1 MSTNTIDST
10 KKFSKILVAIDGS
23 EPSMDAADYAI
34 LMARIYNS
42 SMTALHVIPE
52 KIRYE
57 YQDKIDSDVPSDAS
71 TNNTD
76 SLRKVVEMP
85 RQEKE
90 ENSFRKIKE
99 KCKENNVK
107 VNTEV
112 VSDAKSIVAQVV
124 DYAESNNVDLI
135 VLGTRGRTG
144 FNKLLLGSV
153 ASGVVTY
160 AHCTVMVVK

>member
-1 MSTNTIDST
+1 MSTNTINSI

-23 EPSMDAADYAI
+23 EPSMYAADYAI

-42 SMTALHVIPE
+42 PMTALYVLPE
-52 KIRYE
+52 KMRYE
-57 YQDKIDSDVPSDAS
+57 YEDKIDSDVPSHVS
-71 TNNTD
+71 TNTD
-76 SLRKVVEMP
+76 SLRRIVELP
-85 RQEKE
+85 RQEIE
-90 ENSFRKIKE
+90 ESSFRKIKD

-112 VSDAKSIVAQVV
+112 ISNAKSIVAQVV

-135 VLGTRGRTG
+135 VVGTRGRTG
-144 FNKLLLGSV
+144 FKKLLLGSV

-160 AHCTVMVVK
+160 AHCPVMVVK

>member
-52 KIRYE
+52 KIRCE

-76 SLRKVVEMP
+76 SLR
-85 RQEKE
+85 
-90 ENSFRKIKE
+90 
-99 KCKENNVK
+99 
-107 VNTEV
+107 NTK
-112 VSDAKSIVAQVV
+112 AR
-124 DYAESNNVDLI
+124 NRRRL
-135 VLGTRGRTG
+135 
-144 FNKLLLGSV
+144 F
-153 ASGVVTY
+153 
-160 AHCTVMVVK
+160 

>member
-1 MSTNTIDST
+1 MSTNAIDST

-42 SMTALHVIPE
+42 PMTALYVLPE

-71 TNNTD
+71 TNTD
-76 SLRKVVEMP
+76 SLRRIVELP
-85 RQEKE
+85 RQEIE

-112 VSDAKSIVAQVV
+112 VSNAKSIVAQVV

-135 VLGTRGRTG
+135 VVGTRGRTG
-144 FNKLLLGSV
+144 FKKLLLGSV

-160 AHCTVMVVK
+160 AHCPVMVVK

>member
-1 MSTNTIDST
+1 MSTSTVDSN

-23 EPSMDAADYAI
+23 EASMDAADYAI
-34 LMARIYNS
+34 LMARTYNS
-42 SMTALHVIPE
+42 CMAALHVIPE

-71 TNNTD
+71 NNTD
-76 SLRKVVEMP
+76 SLRRIVEMP
-85 RQEKE
+85 RQEIE

-112 VSDAKSIVAQVV
+112 ISNAKSIVAQVV
-124 DYAESNNVDLI
+124 DYAESNNADLI
-135 VLGTRGRTG
+135 VVGTRGRTG
-144 FNKLLLGSV
+144 FKKLLLGSV

-160 AHCTVMVVK
+160 AHCPVMVVK

>member
-1 MSTNTIDST
+1 MSTNNIDST

-42 SMTALHVIPE
+42 PMTALYVIPE

-57 YQDKIDSDVPSDAS
+57 YQDKIDSDVPSYAS
-71 TNNTD
+71 SNTD
-76 SLRKVVEMP
+76 SLRRIAELP
-85 RQEKE
+85 RQEIE
-90 ENSFRKIKE
+90 ENSFRKIKD

-107 VNTEV
+107 VNTKV
-112 VSDAKSIVAQVV
+112 ISNAKSIVAQVV

-135 VLGTRGRTG
+135 VVGTRGRTG
-144 FNKLLLGSV
+144 FKKLLLGSV

-160 AHCTVMVVK
+160 AHCPVMVVK

>member
-1 MSTNTIDST
+1 MSTSTVDST

-23 EPSMDAADYAI
+23 EASMDAADYAI
-34 LMARIYNS
+34 LMARVYNS

-57 YQDKIDSDVPSDAS
+57 YQDKIDSDVPYDAS
-71 TNNTD
+71 NNTD
-76 SLRKVVEMP
+76 SLRRIVEMP
-85 RQEKE
+85 RQEIE

-112 VSDAKSIVAQVV
+112 ISNAKSIVAQVV
-124 DYAESNNVDLI
+124 DYAESNNADLI
-135 VLGTRGRTG
+135 VVGTRGRTG
-144 FNKLLLGSV
+144 FKKLLLGSV

-160 AHCTVMVVK
+160 AHCPVMVVK

>member
-1 MSTNTIDST
+1 MSTNAIDST

-34 LMARIYNS
+34 LMARIYDS

-71 TNNTD
+71 NNTD
-76 SLRKVVEMP
+76 SLRRIVEMP
-85 RQEKE
+85 RQEIE

-99 KCKENNVK
+99 KCKDNNVK
-107 VNTEV
+107 VKTEV
-112 VSDAKSIVAQVV
+112 ISNAKSIVAQVV
-124 DYAESNNVDLI
+124 DYAQSNNADLI
-135 VLGTRGRTG
+135 VVGTRGRTG
-144 FNKLLLGSV
+144 FKKLLLGSV
-153 ASGVVTY
+153 ASGIVTY
-160 AHCTVMVVK
+160 AHCPVMVVK

>member
-42 SMTALHVIPE
+42 PMTALYVLPE

-71 TNNTD
+71 TNTD
-76 SLRKVVEMP
+76 SLRRIVELP
-85 RQEKE
+85 RQEIE

-112 VSDAKSIVAQVV
+112 VSNAKSIVAQVV

-135 VLGTRGRTG
+135 VVGTRGRTG
-144 FNKLLLGSV
+144 FKKLLLGSV

-160 AHCTVMVVK
+160 AHCPVMVVK

>member
-1 MSTNTIDST
+1 MSSIRTP
-10 KKFSKILVAIDGS
+10 KGKFSKILIAIDGS

-42 SMTALHVIPE
+42 PMTALYVLPE
-52 KIRYE
+52 KMRYE
-57 YQDKIDSDVPSDAS
+57 YEDKIDSDVPSDAS
-71 TNNTD
+71 TNTD
-76 SLRKVVEMP
+76 SLRRIVELP
-85 RQEKE
+85 RQEIE

-112 VSDAKSIVAQVV
+112 ISNAKSIVAQVV

-135 VLGTRGRTG
+135 VVGTRGRTG
-144 FNKLLLGSV
+144 FKKLLLGSV

-160 AHCTVMVVK
+160 AHCPVMVVK

>member
-42 SMTALHVIPE
+42 SLTALHVIPE
-52 KIRYE
+52 KIMYE
-57 YQDKIDSDVPSDAS
+57 YQDKIDSDVPFDAS
-71 TNNTD
+71 DNTD
-76 SLRKVVEMP
+76 SLRRIVEMP
-85 RQEKE
+85 RQEIE

-112 VSDAKSIVAQVV
+112 ISNAKSIVAQVV
-124 DYAESNNVDLI
+124 DYAESNNADLI
-135 VLGTRGRTG
+135 VVGTRGRTG
-144 FNKLLLGSV
+144 FKKLLLGSV
-153 ASGVVTY
+153 ASGLVTY
-160 AHCTVMVVK
+160 AHCPVMVVK

>member
-1 MSTNTIDST
+1 MSTNNIDST

-23 EPSMDAADYAI
+23 EPSMDAADYAM

-42 SMTALHVIPE
+42 PMTALYVLPE
-52 KIRYE
+52 KITYE
-57 YQDKIDSDVPSDAS
+57 YEDKIDSDIPSDAS
-71 TNNTD
+71 TNTD
-76 SLRKVVEMP
+76 SLRRIVELP
-85 RQEKE
+85 RQEIE

-99 KCKENNVK
+99 KSKENNVK

-112 VSDAKSIVAQVV
+112 ISSAKSIVAQVV

-135 VLGTRGRTG
+135 VVGTRGRTG
-144 FNKLLLGSV
+144 FKKLLLGSV

-160 AHCTVMVVK
+160 AHCPVMVVK